1 MMSTSP
7 VMTGEGR
14 GEATTLEANPRAADS
29 IVALWRGA
37 WWYGYLLFMPLF
49 GAYLGLNSYINIIR
63 STYIP
68 AWKPFLWEMSS
79 VLVIGALVP
88 LVVRFEDRFR
98 IDSKARLRVLLAH
111 LAGVCVFSVTHVI
124 GIVLLRKLV
133 YVLVGEHY
141 DFGNV
146 LMQGFF
152 EWQRDLIVY
161 IIVLVGVVASR
172 EYRKRRARE
181 LRASQL
187 QAELS
192 EARLRHLTAQIEPH
206 FLFNSLNAIS
216 NRMHEDVAAA
226 DRMISQLSDLLRA
239 AYQGDHEVIVPLER
253 ELGWLRSYAAMMAER
268 FRGQLVFDIDI
279 EPGLEMLKVPRLL
292 LQPIVENALRHGL
305 TDGHGCVRVDVR
317 RNGSRLKY
325 TVSDDGSGF
334 PDTPIMRGT
343 GISNISRRL
352 ELLFPGDHTLEF
364 NTRQPCGAEVKVSF
378 PVTA

>member
-1 MMSTSP
+1 
-7 VMTGEGR
+7 MTASVVTVEP
-14 GEATTLEANPRAADS
+14 TPRAADS
-29 IVALWRGA
+29 IVALWTRA
-37 WWYGYLLFMPLF
+37 WWPRYLAGMLFL
-49 GAYLGLNSYINIIR
+49 GAYLGLNSYINVVR
-63 STYIP
+63 SAYIP
-68 AWKPFLWEMSS
+68 AWKPFLWELSS
-79 VLVIGALVP
+79 VVVISLLVP

-98 IDSKARLRVLLAH
+98 IDSQARLRVLLAH
-111 LAGVCVFSVTHVI
+111 LFGVCVFSVTHVT
-124 GIVLLRKLV
+124 GIVLLRKFV
-133 YVLVGEHY
+133 YGLMGQHY

-146 LMQGFF
+146 LVQGFF
-152 EWQRDLIVY
+152 EWQRDVITY
-161 IIVLVGVVASR
+161 IIVLVGVVAFR

-226 DRMISQLSDLLRA
+226 DRMISQLGDLLRA

-268 FRGQLVFDIDI
+268 FRGQLVFDIEI

-305 TDGHGCVRVDVR
+305 TEGHGRVRVAVR
-317 RNGSRLKY
+317 RDGARVKY
-325 TVSDDGSGF
+325 TVSDDGAGF

-343 GISNISRRL
+343 GTSNISRRL
-352 ELLFPGDHTLEF
+352 ELLFPGEHTLEF
-364 NTRQPCGAEVKVSF
+364 GTRQPRGAEVRVSF